1 MRIGKVR
8 RVLSRPA
15 SLTLVFMLLAAPG
28 TASAQRFGGDF
39 GGAGGFWAVYVDPGI
54 DGDRGFGR
62 DVGAAVAL
70 GGRGFLQ
77 TGRVRLGGGAVG
89 GSFLDEGQN
98 TAGNRVQGG
107 LSFGGFT
114 AEYLAVQQ
122 NLEIS
127 VGGMIGG
134 GVLTL
139 EELLPAQPGDDPD
152 TERLR
157 RRRETIFAGYP
168 WARVGYNPAPFVN
181 AGLQVGYLLG
191 SEDVNGFAVGIDVAL
206 GLIP

>member
-1 MRIGKVR
+1 MANRSTALA
-8 RVLSRPA
+8 VLMA
-15 SLTLVFMLLAAPG
+15 LLALPG

-39 GGAGGFWAVYVDPGI
+39 GGAGGFWAVYVSPGLES
-54 DGDRGFGR
+54 DRTFGR
-62 DVGAAVAL
+62 DVGGAAAL

-89 GSFLDEGQN
+89 GSFVDEGQN
-98 TAGNRVQGG
+98 PDGNRVQGG

-122 NLEIS
+122 NVEVA

-139 EELLPAQPGDDPD
+139 EELLPAEPDDD
-152 TERLR
+152 ADVERLR
-157 RRRETIFAGYP
+157 RREEAVFAGYP
-168 WARVGYNPAPFVN
+168 WVRLGYNAAPFVN

-191 SEDVNGFAVGIDVAL
+191 GGDVSGFAVGIDITV